1 MNWLLA
7 LLVLFFYA
15 SGNGYA
21 QSAAN
26 PFELLHR
33 LPQAARMTAGAENN
47 EVVVVRNPFDLIPHK
62 IPGATKAVS
71 ANQTKPFEPSTFLP
85 RGNSMPQAGLFGF
98 LTFLVLF
105 FVFSVSS
112 NRAALGK
119 AWRSFLSDT
128 ALSLVQREASG
139 FVGITPYYLLYASF
153 LLNAGLFIFLVTRFF
168 ASEKFNNVAFL
179 FFCLLLSVFA
189 FVSKHILLNIMSVLF
204 PVREEAGRYNFLIII
219 FNCILG
225 VFLLPCN
232 LMLAFNQEYQ
242 ILLVFWMLGLI
253 MVFYLYR
260 SFRSSALT
268 RKFWGTSNFHFLLY
282 LCAVEI
288 APVFIVVKLA
298 SRL

>member
-1 MNWLLA
+1 MNR
-7 LLVLFFYA
+7 LLVLLTVLFLA
-15 SGNGYA
+15 HGLGYT

-33 LPQAARMTAGAENN
+33 LPHAARLTGEVGKN
-47 EVVVVRNPFDLIPHK
+47 EVVEVRNPFDVVSHK
-62 IPGATKAVS
+62 MPGATQAIS
-71 ANQTKPFEPSTFLP
+71 INQTRPFEPATFLP
-85 RGNSMPQAGLFGF
+85 RGNSLPKEGLFGF

-128 ALSLVQREASG
+128 TLSLVQREASG
-139 FVGITPYYLLYASF
+139 FVGITPYYLLYVSF

-168 ASEKFNNVAFL
+168 ASEKFNNIAFL
-179 FFCLLLSVFA
+179 FFCILLSIVA
-189 FVSKHILLNIMSVLF
+189 FVSKHILLSIMSFLF
-204 PVREEAGRYNFLIII
+204 PVRGEVSRYNFLIII
-219 FNCILG
+219 FNCVLG
-225 VFLLPCN
+225 LFLLPCN
-232 LMLAFNQEYQ
+232 LVLAFNQEYQ

-253 MVFYLYR
+253 MVFYVYR

-282 LCAVEI
+282 LCTVEI

>member
-1 MNWLLA
+1 MNRLWVLLT
-7 LLVLFFYA
+7 VLFLAHGF
-15 SGNGYA
+15 GYA

-33 LPQAARMTAGAENN
+33 LPQAARVTGEVSKN
-47 EVVVVRNPFDLIPHK
+47 EPVVSRNPFDLVPHK
-62 IPGATKAVS
+62 IPSAT
-71 ANQTKPFEPSTFLP
+71 QTISTNETRPFEPSTFLP
-85 RGNSMPQAGLFGF
+85 RGNTLPQEGLFGF
-98 LTFLVLF
+98 LTFLLLF

-168 ASEKFNNVAFL
+168 AAEKFNNISFL
-179 FFCLLLSVFA
+179 LFCLLLSILA
-189 FVSKHILLNIMSVLF
+189 FVSKHILLSVMSFLF
-204 PVREEAGRYNFLIII
+204 PVREEVGRYNFLIII

-242 ILLVFWMLGLI
+242 ILLVFWMLGLV

-260 SFRSSALT
+260 SFRSSSLT
-268 RKFWGTSNFHFLLY
+268 RKFLGTSNFHFLLY

-288 APVFIVVKLA
+288 APVFIVIKLA